1 MGQTESIHHL
11 PAGVLGGASGEE
23 HQQLLFDVHL
33 ATGHVLSPLD
43 ALLSDGEKVSNICP
57 RQVRHAG
64 EEWLLLI
71 NLPAQVCVG
80 RSRVCSPWLTALFHT
95 TPPHW

>member
-33 ATGHVLSPLD
+33 AEDRPTGHVLSPLD
-43 ALLSDGEKVSNICP
+43 ALLSDGEEVSNICP

-71 NLPAQVCVG
+71 NLPA
-80 RSRVCSPWLTALFHT
+80 
-95 TPPHW
+95 